1 MAILE
6 LKQVYY
12 SYKNRYQQVDAIKGI
27 SLNFEKGKVY
37 SIVGPSGS
45 GKTTLLSLIAGLDKP
60 TSGAIYYQGQNIE
73 HMDKDYYRRKCIS
86 FIYQSFNL
94 LPFLTV
100 LENVLYPMKLNKMDM
115 KEAKEKAIHYLK
127 SLGIKESQH
136 NRFPSTLSG
145 GEQQRVAI
153 ARALAANPKVLL
165 ADEPTGNLDSDN
177 SKNIVN
183 ILRKLSHENNYCVI
197 VVTHDLEVA
206 EKADEVIKL
215 KDGEII
221 YGN

>member
-12 SYKNRYQQVDAIKGI
+12 SYKNKHHQVDAINNI
-27 SLNFEKGKVY
+27 SLSFDEGKMY
-37 SIVGPSGS
+37 AIVGPSGS
-45 GKTTLLSLIAGLDKP
+45 GKTTLLSLIAGLDQP

-73 HMDKDYYRRKCIS
+73 QIDKDYYRRKCIS

-94 LPFLTV
+94 LPFLTA
-100 LENVLYPMKLNKMDM
+100 LENVLYPMKLNNMDM
-115 KEAKEKAIHYLK
+115 KEAKEKVIQYLK
-127 SLGIKESQH
+127 TLGIKESLH

-153 ARALAANPKVLL
+153 ARALAANSKVLL

-177 SKNIVN
+177 SENIVN

-215 KDGEII
+215 KDGKII
-221 YGN
+221 FDN